1 MICEYCRRA
10 INKKPVLLVNKLQ
23 TPSTHIFCS
32 KRCKDWWC
40 FSSQRK
46 KPRTVITWCIGK
58 YLHKYFF
65 VKMVDNRKGPDGKIT
80 YFSEK
85 LKQIKNL
92 ELFGSKILRV
102 RKAKAYSEE

>member
-1 MICEYCRRA
+1 MICEYCRKV
-10 INKKPVLLVNKLQ
+10 IKKNPVRLVNTQ
-23 TPSTHIFCS
+23 HSPSTHLFCS

-46 KPRTVITWCIGK
+46 KPRIVIRWCIGK

-65 VKMVDNRKGPDGKIT
+65 VRNVDKNTGSNVKIT

-85 LKQIKNL
+85 LNYIKEL
-92 ELFGSKILRV
+92 ELFGSKLLRV
-102 RKAKAYSEE
+102 RKAKAS